1 MAAQRK
7 RQSAGATIGGMVAGF
22 EQAILR
28 STPPA
33 EEMVEHARPD
43 APVPAGD
50 GTLVSIAMPLPA
62 SPGVPDGNRGT
73 ADGADS

>member
-1 MAAQRK
+1 MTTRRR
-7 RQSAGATIGGMVAGF
+7 RQSVGTSIGAMVAGF

-28 STPPA
+28 TTPPA

-50 GTLVSIAMPLPA
+50 GTLVSIEMPLPD
-62 SPGVPDGNRGT
+62 PHDDGRRPNTG
-73 ADGADS
+73 G

>member
-1 MAAQRK
+1 MTCRRK
-7 RQSAGATIGGMVAGF
+7 HQSLGMTIGGMVAGF

-33 EEMVEHARPD
+33 EEVEHARPD

-62 SPGVPDGNRGT
+62 RPGNDRGAPDG
-73 ADGADS
+73 D

>member
-1 MAAQRK
+1 MAK
-7 RQSAGATIGGMVAGF
+7 RRRSQSVGTTIGGMVAGF

-50 GTLVSIAMPLPA
+50 GTLVSIGLPEPMA
-62 SPGVPDGNRGT
+62 SRDGEPER
-73 ADGADS
+73 DGRD